1 MYQVEEGVVKT
12 CSSCNVEKSLSC
24 FAIAGRNGY
33 RNRKCKICI
42 NNGKQDAAI
51 SLDQKRCTAC
61 SKIKSLSFFYK
72 KNTMDDGYTARCKSC
87 VLNKR
92 YNPHYP
98 GNPNFVKADPEFDN
112 MFRLFKTTKEEY
124 IRAYKLLEGWGYD
137 LKSTKTIHE
146 QFCEKH
152 NLNPYIRKM
161 PITPHRSIESLKEF
175 LF

>member
-24 FAIAGRNGY
+24 FSIAGRNGY

-42 NNGKQDAAI
+42 SNGKKDAII
-51 SLDQKRCTAC
+51 SLEQKRCTAC
-61 SKIKSLSFFYK
+61 SKIKSLLFFYK
-72 KNTMDDGYTARCKSC
+72 KTTMEDGYQPRCKSC
-87 VLNKR
+87 VLNKQ
-92 YNPHYP
+92 YSPHYP
-98 GNPNFVKADPEFDN
+98 GNPNFVKPDLKFGN
-112 MFRLFKTTKEEY
+112 MFRLFKTTKEEF
-124 IRAYKLLEGWGYD
+124 IESYKLLERWGYD

-152 NLNPYIRKM
+152 NLKPHIRRI
-161 PITPHRSIESLKEF
+161 PLDPHYSIESLKEF